1 MTFHKIIL
9 ISILCF
15 FAVTLFSQQA
25 SESTVTNHEI
35 GLRFSGFDDFN
46 LMYKK
51 GLGEDRYRRHRFLN
65 ARFQFGG
72 TGNKEFATSLGYAF
86 GTEKRKNITKDLH
99 FIHGPEIAISLSYR
113 DSPNDFVRFRS
124 VNVTPSIGY
133 VLGFLLEINDS
144 FYISAEVIPALS
156 SSILIRNSGSNSYNL
171 DLGGSTNGTGLN
183 LMYRFSK

>member
-1 MTFHKIIL
+1 MTLLKIIL
-9 ISILCF
+9 ISIFSF
-15 FAVTLFSQQA
+15 FALTLFSQQT
-25 SESTVTNHEI
+25 SESTITNHEI

-51 GLGEDRYRRHRFLN
+51 GLAENKYRRHRFLN

-72 TGNKEFATSLGYAF
+72 TGNKEFAASIGYAI

-99 FIHGPEIAISLSYR
+99 FIHGPEIAFSLSYR
-113 DSPNDFVRFRS
+113 DSPTDFLRFRS
-124 VNVTPSIGY
+124 INMVPSIGY
-133 VLGFLLEINDS
+133 ILGFLLEISDS

-156 SSILIRNSGSNSYNL
+156 SSILLRNSGSNSYNL